1 MSKIIVG
8 ADASERAEDAITFA
22 AQLARVSGATVVLAT
37 AYPYEEV
44 EGDDP
49 DAAFGDFVRDAAQGE
64 LERLRSQLA
73 GVEHVEVRA
82 LPDPSSARAL
92 QDLAERE
99 DAALIV
105 VGSSHRAGLG
115 RVLPGGTGL
124 RLLHGSPCPV
134 AVVPNGL
141 RSRADAPI
149 QVVGCA
155 YVGSDD
161 GRAALAAAEALA
173 RAAGATLRVIH
184 VIDTT
189 LYGAPALTMG
199 PGFHAMRERLD
210 RKARETLEAAV
221 AALPPE
227 VRAEAVLLSGD
238 PAAELVAQSESLDA
252 LVAGSRGYGPVRSVL
267 LGGVS
272 HRLVHEAACPVIVL
286 PRGTNAHFERLFAAA
301 RAGDAG

>member
-8 ADASERAEDAITFA
+8 ADASERAEDAIAFA
-22 AQLARVSGATVVLAT
+22 AQLARVSGATVVLAA
-37 AYPYEEV
+37 AYPYDEV

-49 DAAFGDFVRDAAQGE
+49 DAAYGAFVREGAEGD
-64 LERLRSQLA
+64 LERLRPQVA
-73 GVEHVEVRA
+73 GVDNVEVRA
-82 LPDPSSARAL
+82 VPDTSSARAL

-105 VGSSHRAGLG
+105 LGSSRRAGLG
-115 RVLPGGTGL
+115 RVLPGGTAL

-155 YVGSDD
+155 YVGSED
-161 GRAALAAAEALA
+161 GRAALAAAVAFA
-173 RAAGATLRVIH
+173 RAAGAPLRVIH

-189 LYGAPALTMG
+189 VYGAPALTMG
-199 PGFHAMRERLD
+199 PGFPAMRERLD
-210 RKARETLEAAV
+210 RMARETLEKAV
-221 AALPPE
+221 AALPSE
-227 VRAEAVLLSGD
+227 LRAEPVLLAGD
-238 PAAELVAQSESLDA
+238 PAAELVAQSESLDV

-286 PRGTNAHFERLFAAA
+286 PRGTSAQFERLFTTE
-301 RAGDAG
+301 RAGGSG